1 MRSWRH
7 GRHRHRGALR
17 NAGSSVTQQAPR
29 PVGVFASF
37 REFYPYYLEQHTNSV
52 SRRLHVCG
60 TLVALVLLIAA
71 AFSGRWLLLP
81 LALLAG
87 YGPAWIGHFV
97 FERNKPATFGHPLY
111 SLRGD
116 FTMLGEVL
124 SGRRRF

>member
-1 MRSWRH
+1 
-7 GRHRHRGALR
+7 
-17 NAGSSVTQQAPR
+17 VTQQPPR
-29 PVGVFASF
+29 PVGAFASF
-37 REFYPYYLEQHTNSV
+37 REFYPYYLRQHTNTV

-60 TLVALVLLIAA
+60 TLLALLLLVAA
-71 AFSGRWLLLP
+71 ALSASWLLLP
-81 LALLAG
+81 LALVAG
-87 YGPAWIGHFV
+87 YGPAWVGHFV